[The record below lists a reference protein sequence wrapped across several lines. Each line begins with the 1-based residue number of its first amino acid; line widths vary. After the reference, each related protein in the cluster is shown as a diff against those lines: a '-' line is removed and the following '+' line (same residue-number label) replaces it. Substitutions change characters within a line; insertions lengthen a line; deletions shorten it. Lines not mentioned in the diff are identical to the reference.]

1 VEKACAVQSWKEE
14 TGRRVMVDFRPHS
27 HHWQVMRQIRA
38 SEVEAGTVDVGDAR
52 LLCVMTSWGD
62 GYFPVSADLDG
73 SGAVVAVR
81 VSFSGAT
88 A

>member
-1 VEKACAVQSWKEE
+1 
-14 TGRRVMVDFRPHS
+14 
-27 HHWQVMRQIRA
+27 MRQIHA

-52 LLCVMTSWGD
+52 LLCAMTSWGG
-62 GYFPVSADLDG
+62 GYFPVAADRDA
-73 SGAVVAVR
+73 SGTVVAVR